1 MYFSFCLS
9 CTFLFALMQ
18 KEKIPKEK
26 DQGCL
31 SGATPADFRP
41 EGQKT
46 RCAQTNCPS
55 LRSEADLRLTPRRGG
70 RGLRGDYTG
79 VGALGFTGSAR
90 RQGRGLRGDYACA
103 GAVGFTGSA
112 RRVGRGLR
120 GGYTCAGRWGSQAQ
134 HDGEAGGCA
143 VVTLVWGRWGSRVQR
158 ALPGGVSAQRKFLI
172 PAAGVGS
179 FGLAVAGEVAVV
191 YVVFLHAGVLKA

>member
-9 CTFLFALMQ
+9 CTFLFVLIQ

-90 RQGRGLRGDYACA
+90 RQGRGLRGACTCVGALGFTGSARRGGRGLRGGYACA
-103 GAVGFTGSA
+103 GAVGFTGA
-112 RRVGRGLR
+112 TRPAWQ
-120 GGYTCAGRWGSQAQ
+120 C
-134 HDGEAGGCA
+134 
-143 VVTLVWGRWGSRVQR
+143 
-158 ALPGGVSAQRKFLI
+158 VS
-172 PAAGVGS
+172 P
-179 FGLAVAGEVAVV
+179 GEVPHPRRRSRFLWPCGSWRGRRSICRLPPRRRSQSAVR
-191 YVVFLHAGVLKA
+191 